1 EADTTSSIEAGDGTG
16 IVSVE
21 DIAAVSSAVDAGGV
35 DTIIQGTGCSS
46 MPASSVMLPKIIGS
60 QQTTAGVIDDGKPRI
75 LSNIIINGA
84 NTGSMI
90 NPLVKKELI
99 MKVSNNLNKQ
109 QQQETV
115 TMQSAA
121 PQSSGTELSASDGGA
136 VDNEQSIGGDGAA
149 SNTMTKA
156 TEKDNSFIVT
166 PDYIQ
171 ETIKTALK
179 QENLNPEITE
189 KLLNLQR
196 YQEKQMRTE
205 DRPDRTIALQHNYS
219 NMSGVSRGESHA
231 HAGGNRVR
239 KRTARTDDDDDEWQL
254 DTPKR
259 ARPSKAGGSGVGQ
272 LHSPHGSD
280 YGGRERKYSGN
291 ETPSTPAKRR
301 TIATG
306 HTVTTSALTPCKSP
320 TSTISVAVA
329 GGDVGASGNKR
340 SSDTHSP
347 ATSPSPLGRISKGT
361 EKRKTTPVASPH
373 TTTTVTATNTNT
385 EVSPQQIVSHTA
397 SLRQSKS
404 QAQLNRHKEQLKKVI
419 LKKRSHLEKELQVEI
434 QKELTVEL
442 QSATTTAVSA
452 VRAASATTISS
463 AAVYSDQQQSPNDV
477 QQQHQQ
483 QRQLQ
488 PFDMPQQQLSSS
500 RRQTAIASAAKLQE
514 DAGDDGGAD
523 LLLTPPGASG
533 SKQATD
539 KSSIIST
546 STRRKT
552 IATGTTNSALS
563 KEHTAV
569 GSGRK
574 SQKHST
580 PAGSKGHRSAGG
592 RGAAGGQARKGSKKN
607 NKMHCICQTPYDK
620 SKFYVGCDLCN
631 NWFHGDCVGISEEKS
646 KAITE
651 YVCDECKHAR
661 ETQELYC
668 LCRRPYDETQ
678 FYICCDKCQDWFH
691 GRCVGILQSEAEY
704 IDEYICPN
712 CQINN
717 SVNFANMKPLSTKEF
732 ENLKELIMQ
741 IQQHKSAWPFMEP
754 VDQNEAP
761 DYYRVIKEPMDLR
774 KIESKIESRSY
785 QMLSEFIGD
794 MTKIFDNCRFYN
806 PKESPFFRCAESL
819 ESFFVAKIKFF
830 RENLVDKKEDGGT
843 DAGDGAMTA
852 TATTIG

>member
-1 EADTTSSIEAGDGTG
+1 
-16 IVSVE
+16 
-21 DIAAVSSAVDAGGV
+21 
-35 DTIIQGTGCSS
+35 
-46 MPASSVMLPKIIGS
+46 MLPKMVGS
-60 QQTTAGVIDDGKPRI
+60 QQSAGVIDDGKPRI

-109 QQQETV
+109 QQQQQQQQETM
-115 TMQSAA
+115 TMQSAMS
-121 PQSSGTELSASDGGA
+121 QSSGTDLVASDGT
-136 VDNEQSIGGDGAA
+136 VDNNQGIAGDGGAA
-149 SNTMTKA
+149 SNTMKA
-156 TEKDNSFIVT
+156 AEKDNSFIVT

-171 ETIKTALK
+171 ESIKTALK

-219 NMSGVSRGESHA
+219 NMSGVPRGESHG
-231 HAGGNRVR
+231 HGGGNRVR
-239 KRTARTDDDDDEWQL
+239 KRTVRTDDDDDEWQL

-259 ARPSKAGGSGVGQ
+259 SRPSKAGASGVGQ
-272 LHSPHGSD
+272 LHSPHGGGD
-280 YGGRERKYSGN
+280 YCSRERKHSSN
-291 ETPSTPAKRR
+291 ENTGTPAKRR
-301 TIATG
+301 AAATG
-306 HTVTTSALTPCKSP
+306 QTVATSALTPRKSP
-320 TSTISVAVA
+320 TTTISGTAA
-329 GGDVGASGNKR
+329 AGDVGAPGNQK
-340 SSDTHSP
+340 SVTHSP
-347 ATSPSPLGRISKGT
+347 ATSPSALGRISKGT
-361 EKRKTTPVASPH
+361 EKRKTTSVASPQ

-385 EVSPQQIVSHTA
+385 EVTSPQQIVSHTA
-397 SLRQSKS
+397 SHRQTKS

-419 LKKRSHLEKELQVEI
+419 LKKRSHLEKELQVQI

-452 VRAASATTISS
+452 VRAASATTTSS
-463 AAVYSDQQQSPNDV
+463 VAVYSDQQSPNDE
-477 QQQHQQ
+477 QQHQ

-500 RRQTAIASAAKLQE
+500 RRQTAAFAGKLQD

-523 LLLTPPGASG
+523 MLLTPPGASG

-539 KSSIIST
+539 KSSIVST

-552 IATGTTNSALS
+552 IATGTSNSALS
-563 KEHTAV
+563 KEHTAA

-574 SQKHST
+574 TQKHST
-580 PAGSKGHRSAGG
+580 PAGSKGHRSTGG
-592 RGAAGGQARKGSKKN
+592 RGAGGQARKGSKKN

-741 IQQHKSAWPFMEP
+741 IQQHKSAWPFLEP

-774 KIESKIESRSY
+774 KIESKIETRSY

-806 PKESPFFRCAESL
+806 PKESSFFRCAESL

-830 RENLVDKKEDGGT
+830 RENLVDKKEEGAD
-843 DAGDGAMTA
+843 GDGAMTA

>member
-1 EADTTSSIEAGDGTG
+1 
-16 IVSVE
+16 
-21 DIAAVSSAVDAGGV
+21 
-35 DTIIQGTGCSS
+35 
-46 MPASSVMLPKIIGS
+46 MLPTMVGS
-60 QQTTAGVIDDGKPRI
+60 QQNAGVIDDGKPRI

-84 NTGSMI
+84 NTGGMI

-99 MKVSNNLNKQ
+99 MKVSSNLNKQ
-109 QQQETV
+109 QQQQQQQETV
-115 TMQSAA
+115 KLQLVTSQPGSTDHAA
-121 PQSSGTELSASDGGA
+121 TDTGVVDKDPGTG
-136 VDNEQSIGGDGAA
+136 VDGAA
-149 SNTMTKA
+149 GSNTTKA
-156 TEKDNSFIVT
+156 ADKDNSFIVT

-219 NMSGVSRGESHA
+219 NMSGVPRGESHA
-231 HAGGNRVR
+231 HGGGNRVR
-239 KRTARTDDDDDEWQL
+239 KRTVRTDDDDDEWLL

-259 ARPSKAGGSGVGQ
+259 ARPSKASGSGVGQ
-272 LHSPHGSD
+272 LHSPHGGGD
-280 YGGRERKYSGN
+280 YGSRERKHSSN

-301 TIATG
+301 TAAAAQI
-306 HTVTTSALTPCKSP
+306 VTTSALTPHKSP
-320 TSTISVAVA
+320 TATTISGA
-329 GGDVGASGNKR
+329 GDVGVSGNKK
-340 SSDTHSP
+340 SDTHSP
-347 ATSPSPLGRISKGT
+347 ATSPSALGRTTSKGI
-361 EKRKTTPVASPH
+361 EKRKTTSVASPH

-385 EVSPQQIVSHTA
+385 EATGPQQIVSHTA
-397 SLRQSKS
+397 SQRQSKS

-419 LKKRSHLEKELQVEI
+419 LKKRSHLEKELQVQI

-452 VRAASATTISS
+452 VRAASATG
-463 AAVYSDQQQSPNDV
+463 AAVYSEQQCPNDEQQHQQ

-483 QRQLQ
+483 RSLQ
-488 PFDMPQQQLSSS
+488 PFDMPQQQQLSSS
-500 RRQTAIASAAKLQE
+500 RRQTAIASASKAQ
-514 DAGDDGGAD
+514 DSAGDDGGAD
-523 LLLTPPGASG
+523 VLLTPPGASG

-539 KSSIIST
+539 KSSITST

-552 IATGTTNSALS
+552 IATGTTNSALP
-563 KEHTAV
+563 KEHAAV

-580 PAGSKGHRSAGG
+580 PAGSKGHRATGG
-592 RGAAGGQARKGSKKN
+592 RGAGGQARKGSKRN

-651 YVCDECKHAR
+651 YVCNECKHAR

-691 GRCVGILQSEAEY
+691 GRCVGILQSEADY

-732 ENLKELIMQ
+732 ENLKELIIQ

-830 RENLVDKKEDGGT
+830 RENLVDKKEEGDNVGEGAT
-843 DAGDGAMTA
+843 QLGADVGDGAMTA
-852 TATTIG
+852 TATTVG